1 MNVPLLGLMAVG
13 SGQPTG
19 PQCWWPSY
27 SILLQ
32 LQPSLEP
39 ALQILFLR
47 SKLMHEKP
55 DIL

>member
-27 SILLQ
+27 SILMQ

-47 SKLMHEKP
+47 SKLMHEIP